1 MMDNL
6 NLTKTSNL
14 YIISAPSGAGKTSLV
29 RSICSSCDFIVP
41 SISFTTRKKRDSE
54 ISDKDYYFITQEE
67 FDQKV
72 INNEFL
78 ESQKVYGNYYGTGIN
93 ETSNLLKNGK
103 DVILEIDYK
112 GMMRIKQIFPL
123 AISIYIVPPSVESL
137 RERLG
142 TRGQDTDE
150 VIKHRMRSSIHEL
163 IYSKFA
169 DYVVV
174 NDNFT
179 QATRELL
186 NIIIANKVN
195 SIGLNM
201 WLNNISKIY
210 N

>member
-1 MMDNL
+1 
-6 NLTKTSNL
+6 
-14 YIISAPSGAGKTSLV
+14 
-29 RSICSSCDFIVP
+29 
-41 SISFTTRKKRDSE
+41 
-54 ISDKDYYFITQEE
+54 
-67 FDQKV
+67 
-72 INNEFL
+72 
-78 ESQKVYGNYYGTGIN
+78 
-93 ETSNLLKNGK
+93 
-103 DVILEIDYK
+103 
-112 GMMRIKQIFPL
+112 MMRIKQIFPL

-186 NIIIANKVN
+186 NIIITNKVN

>member
-6 NLTKTSNL
+6 NLTKNTNL
-14 YIISAPSGAGKTSLV
+14 FIISAPSGAGKTSLV
-29 RSICSSCDFIVP
+29 RSICRSCDFIVP

-54 ISDKDYYFITQEE
+54 ISDIDYYFITQKE

-78 ESQKVYGNYYGTGIN
+78 ESQKVYGNYYGTGID
-93 ETSNLLKNGK
+93 ETSNLLENGK

-142 TRGQDTDE
+142 VRGQDTDE
-150 VIKHRMRSSIHEL
+150 VIKNRMRSSIHEL
-163 IYSKFA
+163 AYSKFA

-174 NDNFT
+174 NDNFKK
-179 QATRELL
+179 ATRELL
-186 NIIIANKVN
+186 NIIITNKVN
-195 SIGLNM
+195 SIGIDR
-201 WLNNISKIY
+201 WLRDISKIY

>member
-6 NLTKTSNL
+6 NLTKNTNL
-14 YIISAPSGAGKTSLV
+14 FIISAPSGAGKTSLV
-29 RSICSSCDFIVP
+29 RSICRSCDFVVP

-54 ISDKDYYFITQEE
+54 ISDRDYYFISQKE

-78 ESQKVYGNYYGTGIN
+78 ESQKVYGNYYGTGID
-93 ETSNLLKNGK
+93 ETSNLLENGK

-142 TRGQDTDE
+142 VRGQDTDE
-150 VIKHRMRSSIHEL
+150 VIKNRMRSSIHEL
-163 IYSKFA
+163 AYSKFA

-174 NDNFT
+174 NDNFKK
-179 QATRELL
+179 ATRELL
-186 NIIIANKVN
+186 NIIITNKVN
-195 SIGLNM
+195 SIGIDR
-201 WLNNISKIY
+201 WLRDISKIY

>member
-1 MMDNL
+1 MDNL
-6 NLTKTSNL
+6 NLTKNTNL
-14 YIISAPSGAGKTSLV
+14 FIISAPSGAGKTSLV
-29 RSICSSCDFIVP
+29 RSICRSCDFVVP

-54 ISDKDYYFITQEE
+54 ISDKDYYFITQKE

-78 ESQKVYGNYYGTGIN
+78 ESQKVYGNYYGTGID
-93 ETSNLLKNGK
+93 ETSNLLENGK

-142 TRGQDTDE
+142 VRGQDTDE
-150 VIKHRMRSSIHEL
+150 VIKNRMRSSIHEL
-163 IYSKFA
+163 AYSKFA

-174 NDNFT
+174 NDNFKK
-179 QATRELL
+179 ATRELL
-186 NIIIANKVN
+186 NIIITNKVN
-195 SIGLNM
+195 SIGIER
-201 WLNNISKIY
+201 WLTDISMIY

>member
-1 MMDNL
+1 MDNL
-6 NLTKTSNL
+6 NLTKNSNL
-14 YIISAPSGAGKTSLV
+14 FIISAPSGAGKTSLV
-29 RSICSSCDFIVP
+29 RSICSSYDFIVP

-163 IYSKFA
+163 VYSKFA

-179 QATRELL
+179 QARRELL
-186 NIIIANKVN
+186 NIIITNKVN

>member
-6 NLTKTSNL
+6 NLTKNSNL
-14 YIISAPSGAGKTSLV
+14 FIISAPSGAGKTSLV
-29 RSICSSCDFIVP
+29 RSICTSCDFIVP

-78 ESQKVYGNYYGTGIN
+78 ESQKVYGNHYGTGIN

-142 TRGQDTDE
+142 IRGQDTDE
-150 VIKHRMRSSIHEL
+150 VIKHRMKSSIHEL
-163 IYSKFA
+163 VYAKFA

-186 NIIIANKVN
+186 NIIITNKVN
-195 SIGLNM
+195 SIGLNT
-201 WLNNISKIY
+201 WLNNISNIY

>member
-6 NLTKTSNL
+6 NLTKNTNL
-14 YIISAPSGAGKTSLV
+14 FIISAPSGAGKTSLV
-29 RSICSSCDFIVP
+29 RSICRSCDFVVP

-54 ISDKDYYFITQEE
+54 ISDKDYYFITQKE

-78 ESQKVYGNYYGTGIN
+78 ESQKVYGNYYGTGID
-93 ETSNLLKNGK
+93 ETSNLLENGK

-142 TRGQDTDE
+142 VRGQDTDE
-150 VIKHRMRSSIHEL
+150 VIKNRMRSSIHEL
-163 IYSKFA
+163 AYSKFA

-174 NDNFT
+174 NDNFKK
-179 QATRELL
+179 ATRELL
-186 NIIIANKVN
+186 NIIITNKVN
-195 SIGLNM
+195 SIGIDR
-201 WLNNISKIY
+201 WLTDISMIY

>member
-6 NLTKTSNL
+6 NLTKNTNL
-14 YIISAPSGAGKTSLV
+14 FIISAPSGAGKTSLV
-29 RSICSSCDFIVP
+29 RSICRSCDFIVP

-54 ISDKDYYFITQEE
+54 ISDKDYYFITQKE

-78 ESQKVYGNYYGTGIN
+78 ESQKVYGNYYGTGID
-93 ETSNLLKNGK
+93 ETSNLLENGK

-142 TRGQDTDE
+142 IRGQDTDE
-150 VIKHRMRSSIHEL
+150 VIKNRMRSSIHEL
-163 IYSKFA
+163 AYSKFA

-174 NDNFT
+174 NDNFKK
-179 QATRELL
+179 ATRELL
-186 NIIIANKVN
+186 NIIITNKVN
-195 SIGLNM
+195 SIGIDR
-201 WLNNISKIY
+201 WLTDISMIY

>member
-1 MMDNL
+1 MDNL
-6 NLTKTSNL
+6 NLTKNTNL
-14 YIISAPSGAGKTSLV
+14 FIISAPSGAGKTSLV
-29 RSICSSCDFIVP
+29 RSICRSCDFVVP

-54 ISDKDYYFITQEE
+54 ISDKDYYFITQKE

-78 ESQKVYGNYYGTGIN
+78 ESQKVYGNYYGTGID
-93 ETSNLLKNGK
+93 ETSNLLENGK

-142 TRGQDTDE
+142 VRGQDTDE
-150 VIKHRMRSSIHEL
+150 VIKNRMRSSIHEL
-163 IYSKFA
+163 AYSKFA

-174 NDNFT
+174 NDNFKK
-179 QATRELL
+179 ATRELL
-186 NIIIANKVN
+186 NIIITNKVN
-195 SIGLNM
+195 SIGIDR
-201 WLNNISKIY
+201 WLTDISMIY

>member
-1 MMDNL
+1 MDNL
-6 NLTKTSNL
+6 NLTKNTNL
-14 YIISAPSGAGKTSLV
+14 FIISAPSGAGKTSLV
-29 RSICSSCDFIVP
+29 RSICKSCDFIVP
-41 SISFTTRKKRDSE
+41 SISFTTRKKRESE
-54 ISDKDYYFITQEE
+54 ISDRDYYFITQKE

-78 ESQKVYGNYYGTGIN
+78 ESQKVYGNYYGTGID
-93 ETSNLLKNGK
+93 ETSNLLENGK

-142 TRGQDTDE
+142 VRGQDTDE
-150 VIKHRMRSSIHEL
+150 VIKNRMRSSIHEL
-163 IYSKFA
+163 AYSKFA

-174 NDNFT
+174 NDNFKK
-179 QATRELL
+179 ANRELL
-186 NIIIANKVN
+186 NIIITNKVN
-195 SIGLNM
+195 SIGIDR
-201 WLNNISKIY
+201 WLTDISMIY